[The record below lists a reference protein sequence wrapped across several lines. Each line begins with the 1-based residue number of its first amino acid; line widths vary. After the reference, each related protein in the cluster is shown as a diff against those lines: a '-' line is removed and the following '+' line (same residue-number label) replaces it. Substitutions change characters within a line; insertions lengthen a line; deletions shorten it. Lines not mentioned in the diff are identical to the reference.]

1 MDHVVLNEE
10 LRAALRAALRIT
22 SQTPL
27 AIGDDLSILRE
38 GEPPQG
44 PSPGFRKLIDGI
56 LFSRRFILSYH
67 VLIATLLLVFTT
79 VHWGGTIVRWHKRQR
94 AARHIQ
100 RDISDDK
107 FGQTPTLEETECVT
121 GHEHGGSSS
130 SSSTLEGIASPSF
143 GLKSGIRDD
152 EQTPLLRPSQGV
164 MSYRHQTGLGRRVRA
179 WLTYQPKPIPV
190 IDKILPS
197 NSTTLVVVVLYA
209 INIFYMFYKV
219 HFSIPLLFVFADR
232 TSLLFVV
239 NLPLLYLFAAKNQPL
254 KFLTGYSYETLNILH
269 RRLGEITCLLA
280 LLHSA
285 GMLGVWYT
293 LLRPTGLTL
302 TRFLLSKIILLG
314 IGAFVAYETLYF
326 TSLGSFRQRWYE
338 LFLGLHV
345 VLQVIALVLLW
356 FHHHG
361 SRIYVAVALAIFLI
375 DRLIYR
381 MTLKT
386 CTFRADLSIPED
398 KDTIKLHVTIPIS
411 HHHQILYNVLGSNI
425 THGWKPTHHIFLTIP
440 SLSRKHIIQ
449 AHPFTI
455 ASRAPSPD
463 AETAELDLVIRA
475 QDGFSGDLL
484 RYSKGHDTVAI
495 RIDGPYG
502 SQSAVELLQDS
513 DISIVIAGGSGIAVA
528 WPLVWSVIDAQ
539 PTQDPERFSV
549 VTSRKKLLLIWVIQS
564 SSHRTWLDKDQLA
577 NLQTHSGVDVIIPIP
592 TSQNGRP
599 DVGGLIETWVE
610 RHESPDSK
618 ANRTRIGVVCSGPD
632 GMNRVVRNTCSRM
645 QGRGVDVGV
654 EIEKFGW

>member
-1 MDHVVLNEE
+1 MDHAIFNEE

-22 SQTPL
+22 SQTPVVF
-27 AIGDDLSILRE
+27 GDDLSILSE
-38 GEPPQG
+38 GGSPQG
-44 PSPGFRKLIDGI
+44 RSPGFRKLIDGI
-56 LFSRRFILSYH
+56 LFSRRFILSYL
-67 VLIATLLLVFTT
+67 VLIASLLLVFTT
-79 VHWGGTIVRWHKRQR
+79 LHWGGKIVRRHKRQR

-107 FGQTPTLEETECVT
+107 LGQIPTLEETECGA

-130 SSSTLEGIASPSF
+130 SCSTLDGTASPSF

-152 EQTPLLRPSQGV
+152 EQTPLLRPSQSV
-164 MSYRHQTGLGRRVRA
+164 TSHRRQTILRRRVRA
-179 WLTYQPKPIPV
+179 WLTYQPKPISV
-190 IDKILPS
+190 IGKILPC
-197 NSTTLVVVVLYA
+197 NLMTLAVTVLYA
-209 INIFYMFYKV
+209 INIFYMFYNV
-219 HFSIPLLFVFADR
+219 QFSIPLLFVFADR

-239 NLPLLYLFAAKNQPL
+239 NLPLLYLFAAKNQPVKL
-254 KFLTGYSYETLNILH
+254 LTGYSYESLNILH

-285 GMLGVWYT
+285 GMIGVWYT

-302 TRFLLSKIILLG
+302 ARFLLSKIILLG

-361 SRIYVAVALAIFLI
+361 SRVYVAIALAIFLV

-386 CTFRADLSIPED
+386 STFRANLAILED
-398 KDTIKLHVTIPIS
+398 KETVKLDVTIPVS
-411 HHHQILYNVLGSNI
+411 HHHQILHSILGSNI
-425 THGWKPTHHIFLTIP
+425 THGWRPTHHIFITVP
-440 SLSRKHIIQ
+440 SLSHKHIIQ

-463 AETAELDLVIRA
+463 AEIAELDLVIRA

-484 RYSKGHDTVAI
+484 RYAKSHNTVAV

-502 SQSAVELLQDS
+502 SQSAVELLRDS
-513 DISIVIAGGSGIAVA
+513 DLSIVVAGGSGIAVA
-528 WPLVWSVIDAQ
+528 WPLIWSLIEAQ
-539 PTQDPERFSV
+539 HTHDPEHLSNVGSV
-549 VTSRKKLLLIWVIQS
+549 KKILLIWVIQLP
-564 SSHRTWLDKDQLA
+564 SHKTWLDHDQLM
-577 NLQTHSGVDVIIPIP
+577 NLQTHKGVDIIIPPP

-599 DVGGLIETWVE
+599 NVGDLIETWAE
-610 RHESPDSK
+610 RHEALD
-618 ANRTRIGVVCSGPD
+618 ANGKEARIGVVCSGPD
-632 GMNRVVRNTCSRM
+632 GMNRAVRNTCSRM
-645 QGRGVDVGV
+645 QGRGVDVSV